1 MGSRRTAQWF
11 PASLAVRHPH
21 YNYSLLWV
29 YVSFVF
35 VAVLLVPVAGSP
47 DTVLDSVR
55 MDKLA
60 KKKALAAK
68 KTFFTKSR
76 PTLTGIQHL
85 FPSKSEA
92 VLLKEAGVSASKGPT
107 ATCECPAFEYPAFAC
122 IYTGCTSTLV
132 GQLTF
137 PYHRRRWSRW
147 RACRTDRLCFVPFSG
162 RSCLCAVQ

>member
-1 MGSRRTAQWF
+1 
-11 PASLAVRHPH
+11 
-21 YNYSLLWV
+21 
-29 YVSFVF
+29 
-35 VAVLLVPVAGSP
+35 
-47 DTVLDSVR
+47 

-68 KTFFTKSR
+68 KTFFTESR

-107 ATCECPAFEYPAFAC
+107 ATCECPAFAFLC
-122 IYTGCTSTLV
+122 VGCALSLV
-132 GQLTF
+132 GCVCVADGTMASLS
-137 PYHRRRWSRW
+137 YRS
-147 RACRTDRLCFVPFSG
+147 FVLFLG

>member
-1 MGSRRTAQWF
+1 MGNLTSCCAVVGCFVCRGTSGLQLLASF
-11 PASLAVRHPH
+11 IFMAVVLAPA
-21 YNYSLLWV
+21 
-29 YVSFVF
+29 
-35 VAVLLVPVAGSP
+35 AGSP
-47 DTVLDSVR
+47 DTVLESVR

-68 KTFFTKSR
+68 KTFFTESR

-107 ATCECPAFEYPAFAC
+107 ATCECPAFVFLCVRWRAVSC
-122 IYTGCTSTLV
+122 CV
-132 GQLTF
+132 CVCR
-137 PYHRRRWSRW
+137 RRRWSRW
-147 RACRTDRLCFVPFSG
+147 RACRTDRLCFVSFLG

>member
-1 MGSRRTAQWF
+1 MF
-11 PASLAVRHPH
+11 PASLAVRRPR
-21 YNYSLLWV
+21 YNCSLLSV

-35 VAVLLVPVAGSP
+35 VAVVLARVTGSP
-47 DTVLDSVR
+47 DTVLESVR

-68 KTFFTKSR
+68 KTFFTESR

-107 ATCECPAFEYPAFAC
+107 ATCECPAFDR
-122 IYTGCTSTLV
+122 IYAGCTSTLV
-132 GQLTF
+132 G
-137 PYHRRRWSRW
+137 
-147 RACRTDRLCFVPFSG
+147 RLASPC
-162 RSCLCAVQ
+162 RSCLCVLQ